1 MPVRVNLLLF
11 WIKHNKITVTLVFG
25 YIFRIIGTSCSMINK
40 QSWVYAGKIKRHT
53 IELAHAPANNKVY
66 IRLNGI
72 ALYEEVINPNEYIKT
87 FSFFVDDELCQVTI
101 EKVDNHFKYRFAS
114 PERSTSST
122 SKRRRLKDLLFIV
135 GIITIFAAIM
145 GGLGVPFVYYSIHT
159 RQLNRNL
166 DFGGIV
172 TTAYLQLTPQ
182 TDDYYLTAYTY
193 RAGLQ
198 QITAQKKISR
208 QDSSLMALQTM
219 FGKQAELSVEALYAA
234 TEPATHKLMLAQ
246 PSGRQIETYRR
257 AARKVCQTLQWEG
270 IKGNYEQEVFC
281 DCLLTYF
288 FTHYD
293 IGGYAWFYNA
303 KTPPAAN
310 ATYNEQTF
318 TRFMTKSLSAEIAD
332 LCRREAAAN

>member
-1 MPVRVNLLLF
+1 MLF
-11 WIKHNKITVTLVFG
+11 WIKPNKITVNLVFG
-25 YIFRIIGTSCSMINK
+25 YIFRIIGTSYSMINK
-40 QSWVYAGKIKRHT
+40 QSWVYAGKLKRHT
-53 IELAHAPANNKVY
+53 IELAHAPASNKVY

-72 ALYEEVINPNEYIKT
+72 ALYEEVINPNERLKT

-101 EKVDNHFKYRFAS
+101 EKVDNHFEYRFAS
-114 PERSTSST
+114 PERSTSTT

-135 GIITIFAAIM
+135 GIITIFAGIV
-145 GGLGVPFVYYSIHT
+145 GGLGVPFVYQALHT
-159 RQLNRNL
+159 QQLNRNL
-166 DFGGIV
+166 DFGGMV

-182 TDDYYLTAYTY
+182 TGDYYLTDYTY
-193 RAGLQ
+193 RAGLHQ
-198 QITAQKKISR
+198 LTTQKKISL

-234 TEPATHKLMLAQ
+234 TEPATHRLLLAQ
-246 PSGRQIETYRR
+246 PSGKQIETYRQ

-270 IKGNYEQEVFC
+270 IAGNYEQEVFC

-293 IGGYAWFYNA
+293 IEGYAWLYNA
-303 KTPPAAN
+303 KKTPAEN
-310 ATYNEQTF
+310 ATYNEQSVTK
-318 TRFMTKSLSAEIAD
+318 FMTKSLPAEIAA